1 MYWVIPCFC
10 LILVLHVI
18 KFTIPTCFYVYFI
31 SHLYTPRS
39 LHIIQQQLLPH
50 VTVSATYPTIVTAV
64 LTSSY
69 FSMDVACAFIFWLLF
84 LSFVYLL
91 IRQTNHLLVYRKQYL
106 TFNEYNFK
114 HWYSK
119 LYHGWW
125 NNLIWSYNHLPKFCA
140 QCLWESR

>member
-91 IRQTNHLLVYRKQYL
+91 IRQTNHLLVYRKQQWTISNMISSIGIQSYILEVKAILSRSFIL
-106 TFNEYNFK
+106 TT
-114 HWYSK
+114 K
-119 LYHGWW
+119 LIFR
-125 NNLIWSYNHLPKFCA
+125 LCA
-140 QCLWESR
+140 